1 MDIGTHFFIERV
13 VKHWNSLPGEL
24 VDAPSLPVFERCL
37 DNTLDNFF
45 SLLVSLEVV
54 MELD

>member
-1 MDIGTHFFIERV
+1 MDIGMHFFIERV